1 MAGMMKRKFKKW
13 TYIILGFIFGLILTF
28 VVGTFYPNFYVVS
41 KLQQQFDDKIQSV
54 WEDFG
59 IIEPAIEYSNNN
71 EFVLSVS
78 KCIQW
83 INLGVKTHERIDREI
98 IIAMAVLETGYGK
111 SRFANEGNNLFGIR
125 TWDDEIPQLKPLGN
139 PDVVWGV
146 RVYKTKC
153 QSVQDMISTI
163 NRHPAY
169 ELFRIERA
177 KQLETNSININKQID
192 LLNKWST
199 NPDYTKLI
207 KQKVI
212 KIKKILENG

>member
-125 TWDDEIPQLKPLGN
+125 TWDDEIPQLKPLGKSIQN
-139 PDVVWGV
+139 QVP
-146 RVYKTKC
+146 
-153 QSVQDMISTI
+153 ISS
-163 NRHPAY
+163 RY
-169 ELFRIERA
+169 D
-177 KQLETNSININKQID
+177 K
-192 LLNKWST
+192 
-199 NPDYTKLI
+199 YY
-207 KQKVI
+207 
-212 KIKKILENG
+212 

>member
-1 MAGMMKRKFKKW
+1 MAKIRKKVKLIGIW
-13 TYIILGFIFGLILTF
+13 ISILTVLFATVF
-28 VVGTFYPNFYVVS
+28 VIGTFNPNWIVLD
-41 KLQQQFDDKIQSV
+41 KLEKKYA
-54 WEDFG
+54 
-59 IIEPAIEYSNNN
+59 IENMASWKSLGVMEPSIEYSNNK
-71 EFVLSVS
+71 EFVVSVS
-78 KCIQW
+78 RCIAYL
-83 INLGVKTHERIDREI
+83 NLNVLPEERIHREI